1 MKEEEKMP
9 DVYLTPIGTAES
21 CYTEKRSRFL
31 GFAHHVSGEE
41 EAKEIIKGYR
51 NKYHDA
57 RHVCFA
63 YVLGSDAALL
73 RAGDDGEPAGTAG
86 RPIQGVIRSRCLTD
100 CLVVV
105 VRYFGGVKLGT
116 PGLIAAY
123 REATVQALDG
133 ITVEERYV
141 TVPLCFDV
149 PYTEADLALRRVRE
163 AGAEICRHDYSG
175 SGMTITLAV
184 KRSAAEALREGLSK
198 IHTLKLHTE

>member
-9 DVYLTPIGTAES
+9 DVYLTPVGTAES

-41 EAKEIIKGYR
+41 EAKEIIKSYR

-86 RPIQGVIRSRCLTD
+86 RPIQGVIRSRGLTD

-133 ITVEERYV
+133 ITFEERYV

-163 AGAEICRHDYSG
+163 AGAEICQHDYSG

-184 KRSAAEALREGLSK
+184 KRSAVEALREGLSK